1 MAGDCFRFAGNNRG
15 SKEFQPDCFLGIAV
29 GDLLNLLEDFYFDSK
44 FFADFTDEA
53 LAKCFVGFNFSTWE
67 FPQPAQMIV
76 QSPLGNEE
84 FAVPK
89 DNGSRNID
97 YIPWTGTLHGDYRPM
112 LL

>member
-1 MAGDCFRFAGNNRG
+1 
-15 SKEFQPDCFLGIAV
+15 
-29 GDLLNLLEDFYFDSK
+29 
-44 FFADFTDEA
+44 
-53 LAKCFVGFNFSTWE
+53 
-67 FPQPAQMIV
+67 MIV

-84 FAVPK
+84 FAVLK